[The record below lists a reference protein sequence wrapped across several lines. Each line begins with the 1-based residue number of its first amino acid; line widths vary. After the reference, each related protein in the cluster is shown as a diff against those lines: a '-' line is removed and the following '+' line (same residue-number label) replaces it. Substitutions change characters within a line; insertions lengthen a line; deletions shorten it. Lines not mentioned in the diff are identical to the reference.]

1 MIWFSHPSPLFYTIF
16 FQTAD
21 SVELALQLNGITVL
35 DRNIRIS
42 RVLSDPKNN
51 RNLKVRKVVKNK
63 KYQPNAE
70 SIKKLAKHKEDGTK
84 SGTKS
89 KSKPDFQGQKTK
101 PNIRK
106 KKVRTQK
113 HNYIY
118 ILLVLCSFNVILGFY
133 THVMQT
139 YAFRC
144 S

>member
-1 MIWFSHPSPLFYTIF
+1 MYIF

-21 SVELALQLNGITVL
+21 SVELALQLNGMTVL
-35 DRNIRIS
+35 DRDIRIT
-42 RVLSDPKNN
+42 RILSDPKNN

-63 KYQPNAE
+63 NQSNTE
-70 SIKKLAKHKEDGTK
+70 SFTKLSKHKEDSIK

-113 HNYIY
+113 DNY
-118 ILLVLCSFNVILGFY
+118 L
-133 THVMQT
+133 
-139 YAFRC
+139 
-144 S
+144 